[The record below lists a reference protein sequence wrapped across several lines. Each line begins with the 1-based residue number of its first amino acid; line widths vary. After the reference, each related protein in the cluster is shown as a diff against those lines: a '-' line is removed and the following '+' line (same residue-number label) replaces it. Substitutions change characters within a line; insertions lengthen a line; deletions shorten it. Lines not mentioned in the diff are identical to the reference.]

1 MADYNLGLDTKVENK
16 TIDTDISLPSQKPQ
30 NIKNEDKL
38 KSESMSSE
46 ELNDPNKI
54 SVTIADASTPLI
66 ILFGSPSCGKTMT
79 LVRLTRYLRSING
92 YTIEP
97 ITSFR
102 PTHDKNYEEMCSGFN
117 SMINSDDAA
126 ASTSRINFM
135 LVKILYQGKSVC
147 QILEGPGEYY
157 FDPESP
163 KSDFPRYVHAIINSN
178 NRKIWAI
185 MVEPD
190 KTNKRMGV
198 QARRDYVD
206 KITKLKTRISP
217 RDKILFIFNK
227 IDETPFI
234 LFPGKVK
241 FGEVLKETGDL
252 YPNIFTPFKNM
263 NPISRLWKPFNFD
276 LVPFQ
281 TGNYTM
287 ATDGTLMYQEGHDAY
302 PRNLWN
308 TINKLIRG

>member
-1 MADYNLGLDTKVENK
+1 MAEINLGSDPKVDNGAINAK
-16 TIDTDISLPSQKPQ
+16 IFSPSQEQQ
-30 NIKNEDKL
+30 NVKKENEF

-66 ILFGSPSCGKTMT
+66 ILFGPPSCGKTMT

-97 ITSFR
+97 VTSFR
-102 PTHDKNYEEMCSGFN
+102 PTHDKNYEEICSNFN

-135 LVKILYQGKSVC
+135 LVKILYHGKSIC

-190 KTNKRMGV
+190 KSNKRMGV
-198 QARRDYVD
+198 QNRRDYVD
-206 KITKLKTRISP
+206 KITNLKTRINP

-227 IDETPFI
+227 IDETPFV

-241 FGEVLKETGDL
+241 IGEVLKETNDL
-252 YPNIFTPFKNM
+252 YPNIFTPFKNV
-263 NPISRLWKPFNFD
+263 NPITRLWKPFNFN

-281 TGNYTM
+281 TGNYTK
-287 ATDGTLMYQEGHDAY
+287 AADGTLMYQEGHDIY
-302 PRNLWN
+302 PQNLWN
-308 TINKLIRG
+308 IINKLIRG